1 MSSAVAGR
9 FHSLL
14 RWLGITLVVL
24 LALQLL
30 AVLSVNGWGEE
41 SFRQLFSS
49 TLITQSPMALVGMLL
64 MLVGARLED
73 PQSGPTPLRWTVCV
87 ISGVLALALL
97 FTVPATI
104 SGDQSLSDQTN
115 QSLQAQRGQLELA
128 KAQLDNP
135 KVLEQV
141 IEQGVQNGQIPE
153 AASDDEKKKAAR
165 AFMESQLQQA
175 ENQIK
180 QAETRR
186 DLALNQ
192 RRIGGTG
199 TAVVLVIAF
208 ALLAL
213 AAVL

>member
-9 FHSLL
+9 FSSLL

-30 AVLSVNGWGEE
+30 AVLSVNGWGDE
-41 SFRQLFSS
+41 SFRQLLSS

-64 MLVGARLED
+64 MLLGARLED
-73 PQSGPTPLRWTVCV
+73 PLSGPNPLRWTVCV
-87 ISGVLALALL
+87 ISGILALALL

-141 IEQGVQNGQIPE
+141 IDQGVQNGQIPE
-153 AASDDEKKKAAR
+153 AASDEEKKKAAR

>member
-9 FHSLL
+9 FSSLL

-30 AVLSVNGWGEE
+30 AVLSVNGWGDE
-41 SFRQLFSS
+41 SFRQLLSS

-64 MLVGARLED
+64 MLLGARLED
-73 PQSGPTPLRWTVCV
+73 PLSGPNPLRWTVCV

-141 IEQGVQNGQIPE
+141 IDQGVQNGQIPE
-153 AASDDEKKKAAR
+153 AASDEEKKKAAR

>member
-9 FHSLL
+9 FSSLL

-30 AVLSVNGWGEE
+30 AVLSVNGWGDE
-41 SFRQLFSS
+41 SFRQLLSS

-64 MLVGARLED
+64 MLLGARLED
-73 PQSGPTPLRWTVCV
+73 PLSGPNPLRWTVCV

-141 IEQGVQNGQIPE
+141 IDQGVQNGQIPE
-153 AASDDEKKKAAR
+153 AASDEEKKKAAR

-180 QAETRR
+180 QVETRR

>member
-1 MSSAVAGR
+1 M
-9 FHSLL
+9 L
-14 RWLGITLVVL
+14 RWLGITLVLL

-30 AVLSVNGWGEE
+30 AVLSVNGWGDE
-41 SFRQLFSS
+41 SFRQLLSS

-64 MLVGARLED
+64 MLIAARLED

-104 SGDQSLSDQTN
+104 SAHQTLSDQAN
-115 QSLQAQRGQLELA
+115 QLLQTERAKLA
-128 KAQLDNP
+128 YFKEQLDNP
-135 KVLEQV
+135 QVLEQV
-141 IEQGVQNGQIPE
+141 IQEGVQNGQIPE
-153 AASDDEKKKAAR
+153 GASDKEKKKAAR
-165 AFMESQLQQA
+165 TAMERRIQEG
-175 ENQIK
+175 ENQFQK
-180 QAETRR
+180 AETAS
-186 DLALNQ
+186 DLTLNQ
-192 RRIGGTG
+192 RWVGGTG

>member
-9 FHSLL
+9 FPSLL

-41 SFRQLFSS
+41 SFRQLLSS

-64 MLVGARLED
+64 MLLGARLED

-104 SGDQSLSDQTN
+104 SSHQTLSDQAN
-115 QSLQAQRGQLELA
+115 QFLQTERAKLA
-128 KAQLDNP
+128 YFREQLDDP

-141 IEQGVQNGQIPE
+141 IQEGVQNGQIPKGATE
-153 AASDDEKKKAAR
+153 EEKEKAAR
-165 AFMESQLQQA
+165 SAMERRLQEG
-175 ENQIK
+175 ENQFK
-180 QAETRR
+180 KAETAS
-186 DLALNQ
+186 DLTLNQ
-192 RRIGGTG
+192 RWVGGTG
-199 TAVVLVIAF
+199 AAVVLVVVF